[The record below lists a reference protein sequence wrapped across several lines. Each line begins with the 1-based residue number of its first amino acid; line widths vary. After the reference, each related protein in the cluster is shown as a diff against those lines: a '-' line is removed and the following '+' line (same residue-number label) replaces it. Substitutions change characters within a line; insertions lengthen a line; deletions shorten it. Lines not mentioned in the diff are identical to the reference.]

1 MAVLMHKL
9 KTSLSTR
16 LLPALFPLM
25 LAAAAPAQA
34 AYPEKP
40 VRIIV
45 PYAAGGSSDVL
56 ARGISDQLAKE
67 LGQPV
72 VVENRAGAGSMIG
85 TAYVAGEAA
94 DGYALLLADVPFT
107 IVPALYGDRVKY
119 DARKDFAPI
128 SLLGVSPMYLFV
140 NPNFDAKTV
149 PALVAAAK
157 EKPASISIGSGGN
170 GSLTHLMAELF
181 MQNTATK
188 LVHIPYKGASASV
201 NDLAGGQIETSFTT
215 MPTAAAL
222 FQGGKITP
230 IAVSSPERMKETPN
244 VPTFKELN
252 VPNMT
257 VQSWW
262 GLMAPAGTPADVQAR
277 LEAAMKT
284 VMQAGPVQQRLVS
297 VGVSAPADTSAAA
310 LKRLLAEDFTRWQ
323 DVVKRADI
331 KFE

>member
-1 MAVLMHKL
+1 MNKL
-9 KTSLSTR
+9 KSLLCS
-16 LLPALFPLM
+16 LM
-25 LAAAAPAQA
+25 LAAATPAQA

-56 ARGISDQLAKE
+56 ARGIGDQLAKE

-85 TAYVAGEAA
+85 TSYVANEAP
-94 DGYALLLADVPFT
+94 DGYTLLLADVPFT
-107 IVPALYGDRVKY
+107 IVPALYADRVKY
-119 DARKDFAPI
+119 DARKDFTPVA
-128 SLLGVSPMYLFV
+128 LLGVSPLYLFV
-140 NPNFDAKTV
+140 NPGFEAQTV
-149 PALVAAAK
+149 PALVSTTK
-157 EKPASISIGSGGN
+157 DSSHKISIGSGGN

-181 MQNTATK
+181 MQNTGAE
-188 LVHIPYKGASASV
+188 LVHIPYKGASASA
-201 NDLAGGQIETSFTT
+201 NDLAGGQIQASFTT

-222 FQGGKITP
+222 YQAGKIKP
-230 IAVSSPERMKETPN
+230 IAVSSPERMKDTPD
-244 VPTFKELN
+244 VPTFAELN

-262 GLMAPAGTPADVQAR
+262 GLMAPAGTPADALAR

-284 VMQAGPVQQRLVS
+284 VMQSEAVQQRLVS
-297 VGVSAPADTSAAA
+297 LGVSAPADSSAKA
-310 LKRLLAEDFTRWQ
+310 LSGMVTEDFARWD
-323 DVVKRADI
+323 DVIKRANI